1 MASSLVKT
9 RPPSMPQQAL
19 EGAGL
24 VVDREP
30 VDDRLTRRVQPDD
43 LDVGT
48 LPAELEHDR
57 IEGRPAGDVPDIRAL
72 EDDCDVGVRL
82 LEVECGGEVVG
93 RGEEYL
99 VFDPLCAGDYGPL
112 LRRRDTSNAHGLHG
126 TTVD

>member
-57 IEGRPAGDVPDIRAL
+57 IEGRQAGDVPDIRAL
-72 EDDCDVGVRL
+72 HVDCDVGERL
-82 LEVECGGEVVG
+82 IEVAGGGEVPGPNG
-93 RGEEYL
+93 RASGGER
-99 VFDPLCAGDYGPL
+99 GG
-112 LRRRDTSNAHGLHG
+112 
-126 TTVD
+126 

>member
-57 IEGRPAGDVPDIRAL
+57 IEGRHAGDVPDIRELDA
-72 EDDCDVGVRL
+72 DCDVGERP
-82 LEVECGGEVVG
+82 LEVEGGGEVLG
-93 RGEEYL
+93 RGEEQMDFEPSSEGAA
-99 VFDPLCAGDYGPL
+99 VGRQERKSD
-112 LRRRDTSNAHGLHG
+112 
-126 TTVD
+126 V

>member
-57 IEGRPAGDVPDIRAL
+57 IEGRHAGDVPDIRAL
-72 EDDCDVGVRL
+72 DVDCDVGERL
-82 LEVECGGEVVG
+82 LEVEGGGEVLG
-93 RGEEYL
+93 RGEEQDRRSVGVERGCQYVEIL
-99 VFDPLCAGDYGPL
+99 VGGVY
-112 LRRRDTSNAHGLHG
+112 
-126 TTVD
+126 